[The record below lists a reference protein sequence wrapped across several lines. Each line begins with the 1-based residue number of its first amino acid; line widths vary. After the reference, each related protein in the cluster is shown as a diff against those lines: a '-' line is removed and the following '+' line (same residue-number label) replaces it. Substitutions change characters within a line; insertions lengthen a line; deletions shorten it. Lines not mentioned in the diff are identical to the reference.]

1 MTTQLPTTSST
12 GVGASAPSSESEIAT
27 AAGDLVPT
35 PGQTVGPF
43 FGFALPY
50 ERGHELVPPATPG
63 ATRLH
68 GTVFDG
74 AGDPVPDALV
84 EITQADADGRVH
96 GGEGTLARD
105 GMTWTGWGRCP
116 TTRGG
121 TYSFTTVQPGVTGG
135 RAPFFAVT
143 VFARGLLNRLFT
155 RAYVPGDDT
164 ALAAD
169 RLLSSLDDEARRSL
183 VAVREPDGSLRFD
196 IRLQGQGE
204 TAFLTYPRH
213 EA

>member
-1 MTTQLPTTSST
+1 MATDPTTHST
-12 GVGASAPSSESEIAT
+12 AGAIAT

-63 ATRLH
+63 AIRLH
-68 GTVFDG
+68 GTVYDG

-84 EITQADADGRVH
+84 EITQADARGRVH
-96 GGEGTLARD
+96 GSEGTLARD
-105 GMTWTGWGRCP
+105 GLTWSGWGRVP

-121 TYSFTTVQPGVTGG
+121 TYSFTTVEPGASVG

-155 RAYVPGDDT
+155 RAYVPGDD
-164 ALAAD
+164 AVLAAD
-169 RLLSSLDDEARRSL
+169 ALLSSLDEQARSSL
-183 VAVREPDGSLRFD
+183 VAVREEDGSLRFD
-196 IRLQGQGE
+196 IRLQGEGE